1 MMESDH
7 AEETARVQERLPDLK
22 VKQLSLMA
30 VKLFKRLVLY
40 HCLRYVYIRP
50 DQKECVERLAPTLL
64 PILEHCEQVSSCV
77 ISTCLGD
84 HSMEAAERAQVVQ
97 HWIEVALECHFL
109 KNSSTFVPIMC
120 AMHSSQLQGL
130 KKTWRLVGRTA
141 SLCDRSL
148 PVDVNF
154 LMKTPNLA
162 SQNVASLDLTN
173 WF

>member
-97 HWIEVALECHFL
+97 HWIEVALEYKVIAMIKKLQSACQELHV
-109 KNSSTFVPIMC
+109 VP
-120 AMHSSQLQGL
+120 
-130 KKTWRLVGRTA
+130 
-141 SLCDRSL
+141 
-148 PVDVNF
+148 
-154 LMKTPNLA
+154 
-162 SQNVASLDLTN
+162 DLTLLS
-173 WF
+173 